1 MIEVGT
7 KLKSIRTGEVVEVLK
22 RESGSMK
29 VRLANGTE
37 KVLSDST
44 VARWY
49 DEVKDT
55 KGAVE
60 KPAKKTVKETVAKKE
75 VKTVG
80 KILKEV
86 AKPKAKKENV
96 NHIMAVELA
105 EQLKS
110 HAEKAGW
117 SLIEKKQYTSI
128 INKEEKHLALV
139 WIQKAKIKFAFKKTN
154 LLEKDKKWM
163 VEIPKYFRASYTFQV
178 NATDPTLMKRCLDL
192 LDRING

>member
-7 KLKSIRTGEVVEVLK
+7 KLKSTRSGEIVEVLAK
-22 RESGSMK
+22 TPENMK
-29 VRLANGTE
+29 VRLADGTE
-37 KVLSDST
+37 KVLTAGT

-55 KGAVE
+55 KAATE
-60 KPAKKTVKETVAKKE
+60 KPVKKTVKEVYSKKE

-80 KILKEV
+80 KILKET
-86 AKPKAKKENV
+86 AKPKAKKENA
-96 NHIMAVELA
+96 NHAMAAELS

-110 HAEKAGW
+110 HAKKAGW
-117 SLIEKKQYTSI
+117 SLIEKKQYTAI
-128 INKEEKHLALV
+128 VNKEEKHLALV

-154 LLEKDKKWM
+154 LLEEDKKWM

-178 NATDPTLMKRCLDL
+178 NVADPTLMKRCLDL